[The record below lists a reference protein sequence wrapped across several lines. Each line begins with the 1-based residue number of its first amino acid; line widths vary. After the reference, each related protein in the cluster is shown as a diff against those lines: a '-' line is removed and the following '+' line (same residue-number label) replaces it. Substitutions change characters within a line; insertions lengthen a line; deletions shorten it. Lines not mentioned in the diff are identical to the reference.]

1 MRIFIGA
8 PGKFMGDHRQI
19 MGGSWAVSR
28 IFQNYAQIVSN
39 PYIITSAEVVPR
51 NREGLLRTWPLLI
64 VILSISSAHFLQ
76 RVRVFFRHFRSSS
89 KTTPLSKS
97 AHFWGSAAAWC
108 AKNNHFQYKERVW
121 ERNLKVQRR
130 SVKSTIPDRP
140 QKCYQTT
147 EPDPGNTLFCKI
159 LQTPKFCAVEETGE
173 AEVPLPVKGPRKRN
187 SPICGRRFTF
197 FTKVA
202 ENHSKSLINP

>member
-1 MRIFIGA
+1 M
-8 PGKFMGDHRQI
+8 
-19 MGGSWAVSR
+19 
-28 IFQNYAQIVSN
+28 
-39 PYIITSAEVVPR
+39 VPR
-51 NREGLLRTWPLLI
+51 NEEGPLRTWPLLI

-97 AHFWGSAAAWC
+97 AHFWGSAASWC
-108 AKNNHFQYKERVW
+108 AKNGHFQQKGRVW

-140 QKCYQTT
+140 QSVTKPPNRTPET
-147 EPDPGNTLFCKI
+147 IVSAKFCK
-159 LQTPKFCAVEETGE
+159 LLNEETGE

-187 SPICGRRFTF
+187 FPICARRFTF